1 MSRRSVL
8 VAACATFILGVW
20 TRIVP
25 MWWSPLPATLD
36 GFTYARAASDILEAG
51 VLPLDGFRADA
62 FGSTLLTTIGASVTG
77 VDPVYLLQ
85 PLYATIGATTVL
97 FGFVFARRLGYARGW
112 TGSERRQV
120 AILAAFGLAVEGIFV
135 RRSGVPD
142 DDTIALLLIPLAAF
156 TAFYFTR
163 TGRRSWYLATVP
175 ILIMLPL
182 THTFS
187 TLMLALVLL
196 AVFAARIVDRG
207 FRRRDA
213 VAFATLGGFWAYF
226 IGYYTW
232 AEQLS
237 QLTVPYVGRI
247 TAHPGLFLAWLI
259 VLVVGIMWFQ
269 RTSSRA
275 KRLAVGGPLVV
286 FLTLVFVNARLAVFP
301 GYSETPTA
309 MLVVAAALGVPL
321 LLAAWEAPI
330 FGKRTTIGVVLLAL
344 FAAPAVQVG
353 FALTASL
360 TPDFAGTAVRAQ
372 THFHVPILVAAA
384 SIVILRKD
392 TIGGILPSLR
402 RVLAAVLVVALL
414 VTLPGA
420 YLNAD
425 TGSYPS
431 TTLESE
437 FETAEFTA
445 AHVSGPWGGE
455 QPQRYVT
462 SDYFG
467 GTGGSVGPI
476 RQWLRGD
483 PQPACPTVVQ
493 RSWMTTG
500 AHLFPAAPATLSEAE
515 YDNWRESHSIVY
527 ATTGHDPLVLGVEA
541 GNTQQEC

>member
-62 FGSTLLTTIGASVTG
+62 FGSTLLTTVGASVTG

-112 TGSERRQV
+112 SRSERRQV

-135 RRSGVPD
+135 RRTGVPD
-142 DDTIALLLIPLAAF
+142 DDAITLLLIPLAAF
-156 TAFYFTR
+156 TAFYFAR
-163 TGRRSWYLATVP
+163 TGRLSWYLATIP
-175 ILIMLPL
+175 ILIVVPL

-187 TLMLALVLL
+187 TLVLGLVML
-196 AVFAARIVDRG
+196 AVFSARIVDRG
-207 FRRRDA
+207 FKRRDL
-213 VAFATLGGFWAYF
+213 VAFGTLGGFWAYF

-232 AEQLS
+232 AEQSAQLS
-237 QLTVPYVGRI
+237 VPYVGRI
-247 TAHPGLFLAWLI
+247 RAHPGLFLAWLI
-259 VLVVGIMWFQ
+259 VLIVGIMWFQ

-275 KRLAVGGPLVV
+275 KRIAVGGPLVV
-286 FLTLVFVNARLAVFP
+286 FLALVIVNAQLAVFP
-301 GYSETPTA
+301 GYAETPTP
-309 MLVVAAALGVPL
+309 MLVIAAALGVPL
-321 LLAAWEAPI
+321 LLAAWEAPVL
-330 FGKRTTIGVVLLAL
+330 GKRTTIGVVLLAL

-353 FALTASL
+353 FSLTASL
-360 TPDFAGTAVRAQ
+360 TPDFANTALRAQ
-372 THFHVPILVAAA
+372 THFHMPILVAAS
-384 SIVILRKD
+384 SIVIIRRE
-392 TIGGILPSLR
+392 TIGRFVPSIR
-402 RVLAAVLVVALL
+402 RVLAVVLVVALL

-445 AHVSGPWGGE
+445 ADVSGPWAGQ
-455 QPQRYVT
+455 QPQRYVAT
-462 SDYFG
+462 NYFG

-476 RQWLRGD
+476 RQWLRGG
-483 PQPACPTVVQ
+483 PQPACPSVVQ
-493 RSWMTTG
+493 RSWTTTG
-500 AHLFPAAPATLSEAE
+500 AHLFPAAPATLSDAE
-515 YDNWRESHSIVY
+515 YDDWRESHSIVY
-527 ATTGHDPLVLGVEA
+527 ATTGHDPLLLGIEA